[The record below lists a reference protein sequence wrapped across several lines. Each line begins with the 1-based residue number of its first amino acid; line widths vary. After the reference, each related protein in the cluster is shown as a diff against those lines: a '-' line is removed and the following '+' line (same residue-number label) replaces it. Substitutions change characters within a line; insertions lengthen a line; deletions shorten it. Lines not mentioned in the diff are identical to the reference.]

1 MIFASLAPLRFL
13 LGIFCVSAVYSH
25 ANRIHGIFMKLVI
38 LDRDGVINEDSDD
51 YIKSPGEWH
60 PVPGS
65 LAAIARL
72 HRAGWRVVVATNQS
86 GVGRGLFDLDTLMRI
101 HEKMCR
107 TVRDAGGQIDAVF
120 FCPHAPQDH
129 CRCRKPQPGLLI
141 DIAERLRIELTGVP
155 LIGDSLRDLQA
166 ARTAGARPLLVKTG
180 KGAATLQ
187 HPGLD
192 PDVPVFRDLAG
203 AVDALLTPDAG

>member
-141 DIAERLRIELTGVP
+141 DIAERLRIKLTGVP